1 MKVAEDDCNIVRIEK
16 IMKQRK
22 LIAIISSIV
31 AVVILVACIILIN
44 NNYQAKYDG
53 KIEIEV
59 VDLDGDII
67 EEKRIKFASGDTLE
81 GLITERFDDV
91 VFEGGMLMD
100 IEGYQT
106 PDDWS
111 TFICV
116 YVDDKMSDVGISDI
130 KFEDGTIISLRI
142 TENMY
147 A

>member
-1 MKVAEDDCNIVRIEK
+1 MKVAEDDWIIIRIEK
-16 IMKQRK
+16 FMKQRK

-44 NNYQAKYDG
+44 NHYQAKYDG

-59 VDLDGDII
+59 VDLNGDII
-67 EEKRIKFASGDTLE
+67 EEKKIRFASGDTLE
-81 GLITERFDDV
+81 GLITEEFDDV

-111 TFICV
+111 TFVCV
-116 YVDDKMSDVGISDI
+116 YVDDAMSEVGISDI
-130 KFEDGTIISLRI
+130 VFKDGTVISLRI